1 MDFQSRARDAVR
13 FPTLLLALLAL
24 AACRDGSVPLA
35 PPPVAADVETASD
48 QGLMGTIA
56 FNSNRAGDWE
66 LFTMNP
72 DGSGVEQITHNV
84 FRPYLYQASWSPD
97 GKRIAFADNFD
108 IVVMN
113 ADGTGLTNLTH
124 SDTIYEFSPAW
135 SPDGRQL
142 AFSRTKGPCAC
153 STDIVVMNADGSGLT
168 QLTDNVPDQWG
179 SFTSDLYPAWSPD
192 GRHIAFTRKVNDS
205 EIFIMNADGSEVR
218 RLTYSGP
225 AILYLGLAWSPNG
238 QRIAFSAN
246 RDLAGNYRNRFQI
259 FTMSADGTAT
269 LQLTDTSSNANP
281 AWSPNGRHIV
291 FDSDRANGTQVFI
304 MNADGSGVTQLTN
317 DASTNVPL
325 AWNNGS

>member
-1 MDFQSRARDAVR
+1 MIPAIASVQRAMLPLLCLVATLVAGCESASSPLGSPPDAPR
-13 FPTLLLALLAL
+13 FTEAF
-24 AACRDGSVPLA
+24 GV
-35 PPPVAADVETASD
+35 
-48 QGLMGTIA
+48 GLPGTIA
-56 FNSNRAGDWE
+56 FNSNRAGDLE

-72 DGSGVEQITHNV
+72 DGSGVEQITHNG
-84 FRPYLYQASWSPD
+84 FRPYVYQASWSPD
-97 GKRIAFADNFD
+97 RKRIAFADNFD